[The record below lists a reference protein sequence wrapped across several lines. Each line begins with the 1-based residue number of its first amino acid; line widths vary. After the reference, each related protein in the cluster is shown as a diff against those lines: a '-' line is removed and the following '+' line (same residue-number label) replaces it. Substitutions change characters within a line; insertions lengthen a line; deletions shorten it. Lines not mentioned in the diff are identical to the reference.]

1 MNLSAGC
8 LRFSQLT
15 LIASALVLAGCGS
28 TPKTVQSRAPV
39 ESNTQVSV
47 VNIDDSPESLIK
59 KARSA
64 WENNHDAIQRNRYL
78 LDAADLY
85 LQENESTKA
94 QAILLL
100 LKEDG
105 VAEENRLRLNFLIA
119 TLYNGDDAA
128 SDDELLSLLSPLAT
142 IGDLKRRQQALR
154 ATILERKHDWT
165 GAAEAYAES
174 LEPSVQSV
182 EKIWALVNHA
192 TPSQRQQAQ
201 ASSATLR
208 PYLALYDLAATEG
221 LSPAGLSRALVQFNQ
236 VYRGHPVSEYMPASV
251 VAGAELRTEP
261 PREVAVLLPLSG
273 KLGATGTTIKEGLL
287 SAYYDQASA
296 LRAGEQPVSL
306 NFIDT
311 QNKTADE
318 LLSAIHGYKW
328 VIGPLLKENVEGIM
342 HRIPAGTH
350 LLALNRA
357 DAVAAGDNLQGL
369 TGNTLTS
376 DVPSLA
382 DITEQAGNAL
392 NLQPAATSQ
401 QAFFALAPE
410 DEATQLADYIYQNG
424 FKTPIVVSA
433 QNSINQRMETA
444 FTTRWQELNG
454 NKAQGKQ
461 VKLTTVQFTDSNSL
475 REGITQ
481 SLDVAQSH
489 DRIKQIEYMV
499 NEKLYNVPRNRRDVD
514 AIIVFASPE
523 QTELLNP
530 MVEASLSPFNGQ
542 TVPVF
547 ATSRYIEY
555 DDTKNQWRD
564 LQNVRFLDMPW
575 MLPQHQ
581 WQTLQSR
588 SETLWPQR
596 STQMSRLFAFGVDA
610 YNLLPHMPSMM
621 ALPQTQ
627 LSGLTG
633 TLSINS
639 QGDVVR
645 TLPQAVISNEAV
657 QMLSSGKA
665 AAPGR

>member
-1 MNLSAGC
+1 
-8 LRFSQLT
+8 
-15 LIASALVLAGCGS
+15 
-28 TPKTVQSRAPV
+28 
-39 ESNTQVSV
+39 
-47 VNIDDSPESLIK
+47 
-59 KARSA
+59 
-64 WENNHDAIQRNRYL
+64 
-78 LDAADLY
+78 
-85 LQENESTKA
+85 
-94 QAILLL
+94 
-100 LKEDG
+100 
-105 VAEENRLRLNFLIA
+105 
-119 TLYNGDDAA
+119 
-128 SDDELLSLLSPLAT
+128 
-142 IGDLKRRQQALR
+142 
-154 ATILERKHDWT
+154 
-165 GAAEAYAES
+165 
-174 LEPSVQSV
+174 
-182 EKIWALVNHA
+182 
-192 TPSQRQQAQ
+192 
-201 ASSATLR
+201 
-208 PYLALYDLAATEG
+208 
-221 LSPAGLSRALVQFNQ
+221 
-236 VYRGHPVSEYMPASV
+236 
-251 VAGAELRTEP
+251 
-261 PREVAVLLPLSG
+261 
-273 KLGATGTTIKEGLL
+273 
-287 SAYYDQASA
+287 
-296 LRAGEQPVSL
+296 
-306 NFIDT
+306 
-311 QNKTADE
+311 
-318 LLSAIHGYKW
+318 
-328 VIGPLLKENVEGIM
+328 
-342 HRIPAGTH
+342 
-350 LLALNRA
+350 
-357 DAVAAGDNLQGL
+357 
-369 TGNTLTS
+369 
-376 DVPSLA
+376 
-382 DITEQAGNAL
+382 
-392 NLQPAATSQ
+392 
-401 QAFFALAPE
+401 
-410 DEATQLADYIYQNG
+410 
-424 FKTPIVVSA
+424 
-433 QNSINQRMETA
+433 META

-547 ATSRYIEY
+547 ATSRSIEY